1 MNLSR
6 ISTMMLVAAGALALS
21 ACTNTVAAPTL
32 IEIETQTKDLQANC
46 LCNDSEEYTGNKTH
60 SVKG

>member
-1 MNLSR
+1 
-6 ISTMMLVAAGALALS
+6 MMLVAAGALALS